1 LLIANGTADLYKI
14 AYGKYAVGAYNVNN
28 LNQINIDTDGR
39 LVWTRVHREFF
50 RDQPEQFDFR
60 KPGIIV
66 VTHGQ
71 AVDSFWSVVRNGV
84 ETAAKETDTNV
95 DYRWPGTFD
104 VQGMAQL
111 IDEAVAAKP
120 DALVVSIPDAKALS
134 KCIKAAVAAKI
145 PVISINS
152 RAEVFRQLGCL
163 MYRNG
168 CKAISPSYFSPI
180 TSGLK

>member
-1 LLIANGTADLYKI
+1 VDRAIVKLSTSLAFAATLFIPI
-14 AYGKYAVGAYNVNN
+14 VAYAE
-28 LNQINIDTDGR
+28 T
-39 LVWTRVHREFF
+39 
-50 RDQPEQFDFR
+50 
-60 KPGIIV
+60 KPRIIV

-84 ETAAKETDTNV
+84 ETAAKETDTTV
-95 DYRWPGTFD
+95 DYRWPDTFD

-134 KCIKAAVAAKI
+134 KSIKAAVAAKI

-152 RAEVFRQLGCL
+152 RG
-163 MYRNG
+163 G
-168 CKAISPSYFSPI
+168 SIPPSRVSHVNR
-180 TSGLK
+180 SR